1 MDDLLRSFRFEA
13 TTNSVAIN
21 ILKHTFACMH
31 FIGCM
36 PRSRITRFH
45 GRNISTL
52 VDSAKW
58 FSNKLETVFE

>member
-1 MDDLLRSFRFEA
+1 MDDLLGSFRFEA
-13 TTNSVAIN
+13 ITNTVARN

-36 PRSRITRFH
+36 PRNRITRFR
-45 GRNISTL
+45 GRNISTS

-58 FSNKLETVFE
+58 FSNKLETI